1 MEGVTSIAYAD
12 DLVLIVEAVDV
23 RDLVFKTNKTL
34 EAMVKC
40 LETNKL
46 EIGPQKS
53 EAMIVKEP
61 RKREKV
67 VFNILGTNVFPKK

>member
-46 EIGPQKS
+46 EIGPRSQK
-53 EAMIVKEP
+53 
-61 RKREKV
+61 R
-67 VFNILGTNVFPKK
+67 